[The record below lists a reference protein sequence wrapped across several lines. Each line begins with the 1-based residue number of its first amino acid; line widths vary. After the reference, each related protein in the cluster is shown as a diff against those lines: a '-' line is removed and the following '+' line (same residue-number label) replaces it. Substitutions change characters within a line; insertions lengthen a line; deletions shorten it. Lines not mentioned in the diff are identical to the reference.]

1 MRDGSKACTGH
12 PIVRHIHKIREAET
26 SMDVKNKVERPEW
39 VHEYM
44 RHVGGGQWVCDG
56 CPLESCDC
64 DKGDGN
70 E

>member
-1 MRDGSKACTGH
+1 
-12 PIVRHIHKIREAET
+12 
-26 SMDVKNKVERPEW
+26 MDVKNKVERPEW